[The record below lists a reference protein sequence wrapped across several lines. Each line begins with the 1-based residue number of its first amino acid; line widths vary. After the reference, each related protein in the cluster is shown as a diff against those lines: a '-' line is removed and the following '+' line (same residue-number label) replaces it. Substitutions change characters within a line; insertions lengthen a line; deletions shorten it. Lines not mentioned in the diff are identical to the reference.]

1 MSSASERVASRLK
14 IDLDAAEALLAAS
27 DGDEDTAVAVYVGY
41 NDGDIVEGDIGIE
54 GIAQREEGKRL
65 VAANSVLAPFLEAS
79 GALVLDGGLA
89 TELEAKGA
97 NIKDDLWSARLLQD
111 GGCHTRLSTA
121 AFDCLFAVPLLCL
134 LAQIPTSYGKFT
146 STTSRAAPTWESPQA
161 IRRPGRAY
169 PLGSVTLPTSAVA
182 S

>member
-65 VAANSVLAPFLEAS
+65 FAANSVLAPFLEAS

-111 GGCHTRLSTA
+111 GGCYTRLSTA
-121 AFDCLFAVPLLCL
+121 AFDAYLLCRYCVSLRRSRPHTASSPRL
-134 LAQIPTSYGKFT
+134 L
-146 STTSRAAPTWESPQA
+146 RE
-161 IRRPGRAY
+161 RRRRGNLRKLSGDPGGLIHWAR
-169 PLGSVTLPTSAVA
+169 
-182 S
+182 